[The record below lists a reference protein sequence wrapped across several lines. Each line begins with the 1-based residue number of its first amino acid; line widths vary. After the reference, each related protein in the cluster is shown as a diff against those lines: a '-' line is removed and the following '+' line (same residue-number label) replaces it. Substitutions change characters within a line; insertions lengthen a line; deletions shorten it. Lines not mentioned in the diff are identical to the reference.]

1 MADKLKILA
10 VDDEEALRT
19 IVQHELTAVGYEV
32 DVAEDGQVAMQMLGS
47 KKYDM
52 AILDIYMPNM
62 DGMEVLRQ
70 IREKNLARKV
80 IMLTGVDEMK
90 LARESLA
97 LGANDFIT
105 KPYDINMLMACINR
119 VMNEK

>member
-1 MADKLKILA
+1 MADKFKILA

-19 IVQHELTAVGYEV
+19 IVQHELTAIGYEV
-32 DVAEDGQVAMQMLGS
+32 DVAEDGVEAVKKLS
-47 KKYDM
+47 EKKYDM

-62 DGMEVLRQ
+62 NGMDVLRK
-70 IREKNLARKV
+70 IREKNLTRKV

-105 KPYDINMLMACINR
+105 KPYDINTLMACINR
-119 VMNEK
+119 VMKEK